1 MTLRL
6 RLTPQLTEAI
16 TDALTSESLSDA
28 ERTSLQEALDPTS
41 GGASL
46 DALDAVDLVLRQT
59 SKNVSVDT
67 LLRGSS
73 VEFPA
78 FDQSAPSIDP
88 KQELRK
94 SRLKQRVEER
104 AFARLVSNVD
114 NRQAHER
121 QFRAGAA
128 VSLKAGSFGIHII
141 IGMMCGFLAGYLL
154 SRVAYGGG
162 QTVQIIGGI
171 IGMVG
176 TLIMEVVL
184 YIIRDEKARLKAE
197 ATVKKMR

>member
-6 RLTPQLTEAI
+6 RLTSQLKEAI
-16 TDALTSESLSDA
+16 RDALNSEQPLSDA
-28 ERTSLQEALDPTS
+28 ERTSLQEALNPDS
-41 GGASL
+41 KGASL
-46 DALDAVDLVLRQT
+46 DALDVVRRRT
-59 SKNVSVDT
+59 SENNFVNI
-67 LLRGSS
+67 LLHGSS
-73 VEFPA
+73 VEFPS
-78 FDQSAPSIDP
+78 FDQAAPSLDP
-88 KQELRK
+88 KQETRK
-94 SRLKQRVEER
+94 TRLKQRVQER

-114 NRQAHER
+114 TRQAHER

-128 VSLKAGSFGIHII
+128 VSLRAGSFGIHII
-141 IGMMCGFLAGYLL
+141 IGMICGFLAGYLL

-171 IGMVG
+171 VGMVG

-197 ATVKKMR
+197 STIKKMR